1 MAFNINDMRS
11 QLTGGG
17 AKASLFQVI
26 ISNPFDVPSQLKV
39 PFMVQATSIPEST
52 LGTIEV
58 PYFGRKIKLAGD
70 RTFAE
75 WNVTVINDEDFA
87 VRNGMEQWMSSINSH
102 LGNNRQGNSPSDYK
116 SVAIVNQFGKG
127 GEIIR
132 SYKFNGLF
140 PTNISNIALD
150 WNTTDDIERFDVTF
164 QYDWWDAQGITGDGG
179 TQESFVEN
187 V

>member
-1 MAFNINDMRS
+1 MAFKIDEMRN

-26 ISNPFDVPSQLKV
+26 ITHPFNDQLSNSKV

-75 WNVTVINDEDFA
+75 WNVTVINDEDFI
-87 VRNGMEQWMSSINSH
+87 VRNGMESWMSGINSH
-102 LGNNRQGNSPSDYK
+102 LENVRQGNTPNNYK
-116 SVAIVNQFGKG
+116 STALVTQFGKNG
-127 GEIIR
+127 KALR
-132 SYKFNGLF
+132 TYRFNGLF

-164 QYDWWDAQGITGDGG
+164 QYDWWDVAPIDDGTQGIAPI
-179 TQESFVEN
+179 EI
-187 V
+187 